1 QMITSRRSLPLLSLL
16 SFLIPAADAV
26 KVIQNGLAPPE
37 VVHTPISLKP
47 RCIVKAAPLDLIFVL
62 DSSGSLRNQFQDEVD
77 IIRRIVRHVTIGKDA
92 TRVMLVQFSGIQHLE
107 FDMLKF
113 TTRDELLGALD
124 VLRHVSGI
132 TRIGGAFE
140 FTRMHLTQANGL
152 RDSSVPKVLYLL
164 SDGRTHDFPKDNEQI
179 ALLRHSIPHL
189 EVLAYGTGEYVAMP
203 ALLNYTQSA
212 KKIVTNKNLED
223 LEPMFDPWKGT
234 EICERVPVC
243 IKGSDKP
250 VDIAL
255 VIDASESL
263 DRLFESQIQ
272 FAVERVVQNINV
284 HYQAAK
290 IALIS
295 YSGMVFTHFSF
306 NNRYT
311 NNSMVIRQIN
321 GLRSIKGVT
330 STDKALEETLALFTT
345 KAKESGAR
353 PDASKLVVVLTDGH
367 SARTPGK
374 EAAAVRAAGINVIA
388 VSVAGRPYV
397 DEKELLAIAG
407 SPERVF
413 TPTNLQEFEH
423 EFFKY
428 VGFGCPGAE
437 LAKDAKPTIR
447 GATDVSCDV
456 SSLTFTVRTQK
467 PMKGMMYAQRYQDSE
482 ECILHTDGSEREVT
496 IKFRAGSCGMDR
508 IPSSNGAG
516 YSYNISV
523 ILQFHPLIMTRADT
537 GLDVS
542 CFFSAPVVPSEI
554 GRSTIKKLPDTQCT
568 YRLHKYAA
576 SHCVA
581 LDARVGESLFHKWTC
596 DNAPNYQY
604 LVHDCFV
611 RSDKH
616 HVQFID
622 SNGCQMDDVILETPD
637 YNKMISRKTG
647 EIFVAQEMSA
657 FKFPGDNNLVF
668 ECSISFCDMEGDD
681 SCTQMIPPKCSNSTS
696 HQLVDTRNGLRRLK
710 RAVHST
716 KPGFALTLPVETRT
730 LNVVESE
737 SMSPRDA
744 VRYCAIH

>member
-1 QMITSRRSLPLLSLL
+1 QMITPRSPTLLLF
-16 SFLIPAADAV
+16 FLISAINAV

-47 RCIVKAAPLDLIFVL
+47 RCIVHAAPLDLIFVL

-77 IIRRIVRHVTIGKDA
+77 VIRRIIKHVTIGKDA

-107 FDMLKF
+107 FGMLKF
-113 TTRDELLGALD
+113 TSRDELLGALD

-140 FTRMHLTQANGL
+140 FTRLHMTAANGV

-164 SDGRTHDFPKDNEQI
+164 SDGRTHDYPKDNEQI
-179 ALLRHSIPHL
+179 
-189 EVLAYGTGEYVAMP
+189 EVLRRQIPNLDIFAYGTGEYVAMP

-212 KKIVTNKNLED
+212 KKIVTSKNLND
-223 LEPMFDPWKGT
+223 LEPMFNPWKGT
-234 EICERVPVC
+234 EICDKVPVC

-250 VDIAL
+250 VDLAL

-263 DRLFESQIQ
+263 DRLFDAQIK
-272 FAVERVVQNINV
+272 FAIERVIQNVNV

-290 IALIS
+290 IALVS
-295 YSGMVFTHFSF
+295 YSGQVFTHFTF
-306 NNRYT
+306 NNRFT
-311 NNSMVIRQIN
+311 NNSMIIRQIN
-321 GLRSIKGVT
+321 NLRSIKGVT
-330 STDKALEETLALFTT
+330 STDLALKETLALFTT
-345 KAKESGAR
+345 KAEQSGAR

-367 SARTPGK
+367 SARMPGK
-374 EAAAVRAAGINVIA
+374 AAAAIRDAGISVIA

-397 DEKELLAIAG
+397 DERELLSIAG

-437 LAKDAKPTIR
+437 LGKDAKPTIR
-447 GATDVSCDV
+447 GATDVSCDA

-467 PMKGMMYAQRYQDSE
+467 PMKGMMYAQKYQDSQ
-482 ECILHTDGSEREVT
+482 ECVLHTDGSDREVT
-496 IKFRAGSCGMDR
+496 IKFQAGSCGLER
-508 IPSSNGAG
+508 IPSANGKG

-542 CFFSAPVVPSEI
+542 CFYSAPVAPSEI
-554 GRSTIKKLPDTQCT
+554 GRSTIKKLSETQCT

-581 LDARVGESLFHKWTC
+581 LDARVGESLFHKWQC

-611 RSDKH
+611 RSENH

-622 SNGCQMDDVILETPD
+622 GNGCQMDDVILETPN
-637 YNKMISRKTG
+637 YSKLLSRGKSG
-647 EIFVAQEMSA
+647 ELFVSQEMSA

-668 ECSISFCDMEGDD
+668 SCSISLCDMEGDD
-681 SCTQMIPPKCSNSTS
+681 TCTQMIPPKCSNATG
-696 HQLVDTRNGLRRLK
+696 HPLIDTRNGLRRLK
-710 RAVHST
+710 RALPTT
-716 KPGFALTLPVETRT
+716 KPGFAMTLHVETRT

-737 SMSPRDA
+737 SMNPKDA
-744 VRYCAIH
+744 IRYCAIH